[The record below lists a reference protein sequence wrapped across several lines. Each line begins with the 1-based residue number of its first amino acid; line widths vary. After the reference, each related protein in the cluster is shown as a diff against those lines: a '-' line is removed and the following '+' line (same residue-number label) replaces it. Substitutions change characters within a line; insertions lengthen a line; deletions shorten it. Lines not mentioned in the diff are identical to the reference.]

1 MKMLSETEQELLCHA
16 VIAHDSKLLPVLS
29 EIGRRP
35 LTRDERE
42 ELRGTLSDEMVTAGL
57 AGDDEPTDYG
67 RRLDGLIG
75 RLDAL

>member
-1 MKMLSETEQELLCHA
+1 MKMLSENEQELLRHA

-57 AGDDEPTDYG
+57 ATDDEPTDYG
-67 RRLDGLIG
+67 LQLEALI
-75 RLDAL
+75 DALGHC